1 MMPIATQAGGQSRL
15 DPARPASRAPVS
27 TARHLASIHAL
38 CEEIG
43 RPFEEMAAVY
53 HSELARLS
61 ARASIMDYVPVLAV
75 KHVRDYYRHQRDAL
89 EPDAAGTAPL
99 DGVVH

>member
-1 MMPIATQAGGQSRL
+1 MMPIATQAESRARL
-15 DPARPASRAPVS
+15 NPAGPPSRAPDS

-53 HSELARLS
+53 HSELTRLS
-61 ARASIMDYVPVLAV
+61 ARASVVDYLPVLAV
-75 KHVRDYYRHQRDAL
+75 KHVREQYRHRREAL
-89 EPDAAGTAPL
+89 KPGDPRPEPVDS
-99 DGVVH
+99 VVH